1 MGLCRVQDSGGL
13 LSRPAAGGAT
23 FKIAVGCLACMIVV
37 PYVMWIVW
45 GGIILDDANGMKD
58 LVHCDADTRWWMQA
72 AGFFFQVKSI
82 TLLTVSPLAQPVGSR
97 TH

>member
-1 MGLCRVQDSGGL
+1 
-13 LSRPAAGGAT
+13 
-23 FKIAVGCLACMIVV
+23 MIVV

-72 AGFFFQVKSI
+72 AGFFFQVKSM
-82 TLLTVSPLAQPVGSR
+82 SPADHL
-97 TH
+97 